1 MKKLLLLPFFAFF
14 AIACTTDTEDLEN
27 YTASPYKEMQ
37 VNGSATPGYTF
48 SCFSGLG
55 AHPYIDTTNGLNN
68 STITFISDVP
78 AGTTGSYKVRVE
90 VEQLGDCEDLGSGSG
105 NVRAFST
112 GATYSNIGSNPPQ
125 ISGVR
130 PADTFACYRW
140 RMVFEGVNRSG
151 SVTCVSCSPWYDAPL
166 F

>member
-37 VNGSATPGYTF
+37 STKFSEPNTL
-48 SCFSGLG
+48 SCFLGLG
-55 AHPYIDTTNGLNN
+55 AHHYIDTTNGLNN
-68 STITFISDVP
+68 PTITFISETP
-78 AGTTGSYKVRVE
+78 SNIAGNYRVKVE
-90 VEQLGDCEDLGSGSG
+90 IEELADCEDLDSGSG
-105 NVRAFST
+105 IVRVFST
-112 GATYSNIGSNPPQ
+112 GATYTNIGANPPQ

-140 RMVFEGVNRSG
+140 RMVFEGVNKYG
-151 SVTCVSCSPWYDAPL
+151 AVTCVTYSPWYDAPL